1 MTFGLYGKIA
11 DWEMKTNKR
20 VRRRLARTGLCSWT
34 PLSVSLA
41 ICCAHGLTTTPPG
54 ASITRSARL
63 YQAAEI
69 DKWRPVI
76 RPASIRGE

>member
-1 MTFGLYGKIA
+1 
-11 DWEMKTNKR
+11 
-20 VRRRLARTGLCSWT
+20 
-34 PLSVSLA
+34 LA